1 MSPVPYIIVALLSA
15 QLIGDVSLDLNARIK
30 SDESLIVPGRG
41 AENII
46 LNDNVAELL
55 SVKGH
60 PDRIA
65 QFRERREIFK
75 DIFKVDSPVKIYFDR
90 IYYYQLERLTVFAL
104 NRRVS
109 SILGM
114 NSYRITIESVN
125 LSNGVEYFVFNYGN
139 SGVTILSRKSNKI
152 YIYTNLGI
160 AIFDDKN
167 DDTIDMYVVFK
178 PEDH

>member
-1 MSPVPYIIVALLSA
+1 
-15 QLIGDVSLDLNARIK
+15 
-30 SDESLIVPGRG
+30 
-41 AENII
+41 
-46 LNDNVAELL
+46 
-55 SVKGH
+55 
-60 PDRIA
+60 
-65 QFRERREIFK
+65 
-75 DIFKVDSPVKIYFDR
+75 
-90 IYYYQLERLTVFAL
+90 
-104 NRRVS
+104 
-109 SILGM
+109 M
-114 NSYRITIESVN
+114 NSYRITIDSVN

>member
-1 MSPVPYIIVALLSA
+1 MSPVQYIIVVLLSA
-15 QLIGDVSLDLNARIK
+15 QVIGDVSLNLDERIK

-46 LNDNVAELL
+46 LNDDAAELL

-65 QFRERREIFK
+65 QFRTRRELFK
-75 DIFKVDSPVKIYFDR
+75 DIFRIDSPVKVYFDK
-90 IYYYQLERLTVFAL
+90 IYHYQLERLTIFTL
-104 NRRVS
+104 NRRIS

-114 NSYRITIESVN
+114 NSYRITIDSVN

-139 SGVTILSRKSNKI
+139 SDVKILSRKNNKI
-152 YIYTNLGI
+152 YIYINLGI
-160 AIFDDKN
+160 AIFDDRN
-167 DDTIDMYVVFK
+167 DDTIDMYIVFK
-178 PEDH
+178 PRDR